1 MGDGLAGGGTF
12 KIGRSSQVSF
22 NNNNNSKQV
31 RNNGG
36 RSSIVPSY
44 NAGNSDTMIAN

>member
-22 NNNNNSKQV
+22 NNTNSKQV